1 MIKMN
6 LTLAH
11 LYPDLLNMYSDMGN
25 IICLQKRC
33 QWRGIDLKI
42 IPVSIGKTFDE
53 KDIDLVYGGGGQDR
67 YQAVLC
73 QDLLKKKAELKKA
86 AANGLPMLAT
96 CATYQLFGHYFK
108 SKDGQTMP
116 GISIFDSYT
125 IGSDIRKIGNIV
137 IKSVLFGKIVG
148 FENHSGNTFVKGQ
161 TKPLGKVLIGFGNNG
176 QDGFEGAVYKNV
188 LGSYLHGPILTK
200 NVQLADWLIKTSLER
215 KYKKEIDLQPLD
227 DRLEQLTHQKAIKR
241 TYETK

>member
-1 MIKMN
+1 MN

-33 QWRGIDLKI
+33 QWRGIGLRI
-42 IPVSIGKTFDE
+42 IPVFIGKPFDE
-53 KDIDLVYGGGGQDR
+53 KDVDLVYGGGGQDR
-67 YQAVLC
+67 YQSVLC
-73 QDLLKKKAELKKA
+73 KDLLKKKLQIKKA
-86 AANGLPMLAT
+86 AENNMPILTT

-108 SKDGQTMP
+108 SKDGQNMP

-137 IKSVLFGKIVG
+137 IKSILFGEIVG
-148 FENHSGNTFVKGQ
+148 FENHSGNTFIKGE
-161 TKPLGKVLIGFGNNG
+161 TMPLGKVLTGFGNNG
-176 QDGFEGAVYKNV
+176 RDGFEGAIYKNV

-215 KYKKEIDLQPLD
+215 KYKKEIHLKPLD
-227 DRLEQLTHQKAIKR
+227 DELEQLAHQKAIKR
-241 TYETK
+241 SYETR